1 MSGTAR
7 VHNVAEWTAMA
18 SMVAIADVWSASHGA
33 VIARL
38 DALQVDHS

>member
-7 VHNVAEWTAMA
+7 VHNVAECGAMA
-18 SMVAIADVWSASHGA
+18 SMVAIADVWSAPHGA
-33 VIARL
+33 VTACV